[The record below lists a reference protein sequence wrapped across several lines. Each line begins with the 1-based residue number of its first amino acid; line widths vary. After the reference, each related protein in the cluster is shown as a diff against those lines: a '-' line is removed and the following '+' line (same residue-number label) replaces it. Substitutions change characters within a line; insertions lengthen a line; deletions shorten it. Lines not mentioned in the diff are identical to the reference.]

1 MAAALRRAHP
11 TTTSTTSTATTTTR
25 APPAITTVSGAA
37 IYTPPEPAKP
47 AIFVT
52 GLLGAAVVLA
62 LVVGTIWHF
71 GKSKRRKTSA
81 SDLLNDISS
90 IASNDRHH
98 PSGAW
103 KAFALR
109 NGANPTVTSIPHFAI
124 IGAECKSTRA
134 ALPSPPSP
142 PSDAPAWR
150 VSPVSPMD
158 VADQWPC
165 LHKCS
170 EPQSAND
177 AVSQRLSD
185 NAIPPPRRR
194 PPPTAADSNGIV
206 RANDKK
212 TDSGRIDI
220 APSPAALPVL
230 EPKNP
235 VPETRP
241 SLPRLPQP
249 QHSHSRLA
257 TNDVFIPGFGW
268 ANLPKAVFQQMI
280 VESTVSN
287 RQHLS
292 SNVDRPDAPAQWML
306 PAAPMAKMQTTPAA
320 RIEAAGERRSRQ
332 KTSAAMG
339 QRQSQPDISAPDT
352 APAPS
357 PPREQASP
365 AAATVEKTKK
375 RPAAHPRRTRTRT
388 RASTDKTPPDASPVA
403 SADPAPSAPQT
414 TLRASKRKHRPDDP
428 ADLSQPPASDAP
440 DAQRPPKKGKRSDP
454 HATIVVPHPADPAP
468 AQRKQKKRKTRAPP
482 KEADD
487 AKQLA
492 AAYLH
497 AWKHSPAQWKF
508 NKSRQIWI
516 IKHLFDPAMIPK
528 AEFGLARRYLKGVQ
542 GNAQRITIAKARA
555 AALSDDVVKV
565 RRATKMLKTLNAE
578 TQVPGDAPHAPQ
590 DGPSDTA

>member
-320 RIEAAGERRSRQ
+320 RIEAAG
-332 KTSAAMG
+332 
-339 QRQSQPDISAPDT
+339 
-352 APAPS
+352 
-357 PPREQASP
+357 
-365 AAATVEKTKK
+365 
-375 RPAAHPRRTRTRT
+375 
-388 RASTDKTPPDASPVA
+388 
-403 SADPAPSAPQT
+403 
-414 TLRASKRKHRPDDP
+414 
-428 ADLSQPPASDAP
+428 
-440 DAQRPPKKGKRSDP
+440 KRSDP